1 MKENI
6 MISAIVGIDDDLIAD
21 ADKAPEI
28 RKKTKWLKFAS
39 VAAAC
44 VLVAAAAVS
53 ILPAVMKSNK
63 PTPLEGEVVVGWTNS
78 GNLKEETTGH
88 YIGVKCPSFYT
99 DTKLI
104 TLEPYMAQLEDEG
117 LDGYPVFEVYQ
128 GFTEFGTGINRYR
141 EGCEVKI
148 NGGGSKYEK
157 RFTLSDLDFLTIAYD
172 ENVFDGHSEKVTLDF
187 SDFEVDEAVSVTFSY
202 GFFYYKN
209 NPFNQP
215 NPDNSL
221 CANSFT
227 LNFYIG
233 ERGISVSA
241 NSMEGAIA
249 EYERLTGEKTGMSE
263 YIDQINRSGEYSS
276 VYHSIKQDR

>member
-21 ADKAPEI
+21 ADKSPEI

-39 VAAAC
+39 VAAAF
-44 VLVAAAAVS
+44 VLVFTATAL
-53 ILPAVMKSNK
+53 ILPAVLKNNS
-63 PTPLEGEVVVGWTNS
+63 PATPLAGEISIGASNS
-78 GNLKEETTGH
+78 GKEISGH
-88 YIGVKCPSFYT
+88 FIGVKCRSFYS
-99 DTKLI
+99 DTKII

-172 ENVFDGHSEKVTLDF
+172 ENVFDGHSEKVTLDL
-187 SDFEVDEAVSVTFSY
+187 SEFEADEAVSVTFSY

-209 NPFNQP
+209 NPFNQSK
-215 NPDNSL
+215 PDNSL

-233 ERGISVSA
+233 ERGITVSA
-241 NSMEGAIA
+241 NSMEDAIA

-263 YIDQINRSGEYSS
+263 YIEKINRSGEYS
-276 VYHSIKQDR
+276 YLTHSSAR

>member
-39 VAAAC
+39 VAAAF
-44 VLVAAAAVS
+44 VLVFTATAL
-53 ILPAVMKSNK
+53 ILPAILKNNS
-63 PTPLEGEVVVGWTNS
+63 PATPLAGEISIGANNS
-78 GNLKEETTGH
+78 EKEISGH
-88 YIGVKCPSFYT
+88 FIGVKCRSFYS
-99 DTKLI
+99 DTKII

-172 ENVFDGHSEKVTLDF
+172 ENVFDGHSEKVTLDL
-187 SDFEVDEAVSVTFSY
+187 SEFEADEAVSVTFSY

-209 NPFNQP
+209 NPFNQSK
-215 NPDNSL
+215 PDNSL

-233 ERGISVSA
+233 ERGITVSA
-241 NSMEGAIA
+241 NSMEDAIA

-263 YIDQINRSGEYSS
+263 YIEKINRSGEYS
-276 VYHSIKQDR
+276 YLTHSSAR

>member
-6 MISAIVGIDDDLIAD
+6 MINALVGIDDGLIAD
-21 ADKAPEI
+21 ADKAPTI
-28 RKKTKWLKFAS
+28 SKKSSWLKFAS
-39 VAAAC
+39 IAAAF
-44 VLVAAAAVS
+44 VLVFTATAL
-53 ILPAVMKSNK
+53 ILPAVLKNDSPVP
-63 PTPLEGEVVVGWTNS
+63 PTGNEVVVGWTNS
-78 GNLKEETTGH
+78 GFKELTGH
-88 YIGVKCPSFYT
+88 FIGLKCPSFYS
-99 DTKLI
+99 DTKTI
-104 TLEPYMAQLEDEG
+104 TLEPYMAQIQDEG

-128 GFTEFGTGINRYR
+128 GFTEYGRGINRYK
-141 EGCEVKI
+141 EGREVKI
-148 NGGGSKYEK
+148 NGIGNKYEK
-157 RFTLSDLDFLTIAYD
+157 RFTLDDLDFLSISYNET
-172 ENVFDGHSEKVTLDF
+172 VFDGHSEKITLDF
-187 SDFEVDEAVSVTFSY
+187 SEFEPDEAVSVTFSY